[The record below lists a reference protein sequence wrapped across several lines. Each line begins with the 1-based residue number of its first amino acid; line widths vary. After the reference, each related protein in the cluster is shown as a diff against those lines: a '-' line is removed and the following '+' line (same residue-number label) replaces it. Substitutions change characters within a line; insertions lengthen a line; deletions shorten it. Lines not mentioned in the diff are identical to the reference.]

1 LIKAVA
7 FFISEISSMNLKKI
21 DPSLQKALQ
30 EAGLME
36 ANELQ
41 SETFSILKSGADI
54 VIQSPPQTGKT
65 TTLVMNIIQK
75 LKKPFEES
83 PRALVM
89 VQDKAKVL
97 EMMEMFETYN
107 DYNKLRVFGV
117 HEKTDL
123 DDDKNQISMGIDVL
137 IGTPERLNL
146 MFSGAGY
153 NVNTLSVF
161 MIDDL
166 DFLLRNRFEAIIL
179 RLSDSIAKA
188 QRVAFCTKITEK
200 VEILSDRIMIEPLF
214 FEEGDDDDDE

>member
-36 ANELQ
+36 TNELQ
-41 SETFSILKSGADI
+41 SETFSVLKSGVDM

-83 PRALVM
+83 PRALIM

-97 EMMEMFETYN
+97 EMLQMFETLN
-107 DYNKLRVFGV
+107 DHNKLRVFGV

-123 DDDKNQISMGIDVL
+123 DDDKNQISLGIDVL

-153 NVNTLSVF
+153 NVNTLTVF
-161 MIDDL
+161 MMDDL
-166 DFLLRNRFEAIIL
+166 DFLLRNRFDAIIL

-188 QRVAFCTKITEK
+188 QRVAFCTKITER
-200 VEILSDRIMIEPLF
+200 VEILADRIMIEPLF
-214 FEEGDDDDDE
+214 FEEGVEEDED